1 MENVQY
7 VTDEQGSQVGVILS
21 IDTYRKLI
29 RKSEMDPELL
39 AELNSNELQALAD
52 SQLTATEQERLDVL
66 LARNNRN
73 ELTDE
78 ETVELDRLIQQVDQ
92 LNLLKTRA
100 RYTLRQL
107 AVMP

>member
-39 AELNSNELQALAD
+39 TELNSNELQALAD